1 MATTVI
7 TGRDVTFTIGGN
19 TFDAQAT
26 SATATSATLTGE
38 MNRQTY
44 ETLDGKAYKVID
56 NNFTLAVEML
66 ADWGATG
73 SLCEILWGVAESA
86 PNTGINTVFTAASG
100 AVFTFQVLPTW
111 PSAGGTAPDAQT
123 VSLTFQVIGVPAEN
137 FA

>member
-1 MATTVI
+1 MPTTVI

-26 SATATSATLTGE
+26 SAVLTGE

-44 ETLDGKAYKVID
+44 ETLDGKAFKVID

-86 PNTGINTVFTAASG
+86 PNTAINTVFTATSG
-100 AVFTFQVLPTW
+100 AVFTFQVLPMW

>member
-1 MATTVI
+1 VPTTVI

-26 SATATSATLTGE
+26 SAVLTGTT
-38 MNRQTY
+38 NRQTY

-56 NNFTLAVEML
+56 NDFTLAVEML
-66 ADWGATG
+66 ADWGVAG
-73 SLCEILWGVAESA
+73 SLCEILWTASESA

-100 AVFTFQVLPTW
+100 AVFSFQVLPSW
-111 PSAGGTAPDAQT
+111 PTAGGAGNDAQT

>member
-1 MATTVI
+1 MPTTVI

-26 SATATSATLTGE
+26 SAVLTGE

-44 ETLDGKAYKVID
+44 ETLDGKAFKVID

-73 SLCEILWGVAESA
+73 SLCEILWSASESA
-86 PNTGINTVFTAASG
+86 PNTAINTVFTATSG
-100 AVFTFQVLPTW
+100 AVFTFQVLPMW

-123 VSLTFQVIGVPAEN
+123 VSLTFQVIGVPTEN

>member
-1 MATTVI
+1 VSTTVI

-26 SATATSATLTGE
+26 SATLVGE
-38 MNRQTY
+38 VNRQTY

-56 NNFTLAVEML
+56 NNFTFNVEML

-73 SLCEILWGVAESA
+73 SLCEILWGVTESA
-86 PNTGINTVFTAASG
+86 PNTGINTVMTAASG
-100 AVFTFQVLPTW
+100 ATFTFQVLPVW

-123 VSLTFQVIGVPAEN
+123 VSFAFQVIGVPAES
-137 FA
+137 FS

>member
-1 MATTVI
+1 VPTTVI

-26 SATATSATLTGE
+26 SAILTGTT
-38 MNRQTY
+38 NRQTY

-56 NNFTLAVEML
+56 NDFTLAVEML
-66 ADWGATG
+66 ADWGVSG
-73 SLCEILWGVAESA
+73 SLCEILWGVTESA
-86 PNTGINTVFTAASG
+86 PNTGISTVFTAASG
-100 AVFTFQVLPTW
+100 AVFTFQVLPSW
-111 PSAGGTAPDAQT
+111 PSAGGAGNDAQT

>member
-1 MATTVI
+1 VPTTVI

-26 SATATSATLTGE
+26 SAVLTGE

-44 ETLDGKAYKVID
+44 ETLDGKAFKVID

-73 SLCEILWGVAESA
+73 SLCEILWSVAESA
-86 PNTGINTVFTAASG
+86 PDTAISTVFTATSG
-100 AVFTFQVLPTW
+100 AVFTFQVLPMW

>member
-26 SATATSATLTGE
+26 SATLTGE
-38 MNRQTY
+38 MDRQTY
-44 ETLDGKAYKVID
+44 ETLDGKVYKVID
-56 NNFTLAVEML
+56 NNFTFDVEML

-86 PNTGINTVFTAASG
+86 PNTGINTVMTAASG
-100 AVFTFQVLPTW
+100 ATFTFQVLPVW
-111 PSAGGTAPDAQT
+111 PSAGGTSPDAQT
-123 VSLTFQVIGVPAEN
+123 VSLSFQVIGVPTES
-137 FA
+137 FS

>member
-1 MATTVI
+1 VPTTVI

-26 SATATSATLTGE
+26 SAILTGTT
-38 MNRQTY
+38 NRQTY

-56 NNFTLAVEML
+56 NDFTLAVEML
-66 ADWGATG
+66 ADWGVAG
-73 SLCEILWGVAESA
+73 SLCEILWGVTESA
-86 PNTGINTVFTAASG
+86 PNTGISTVFTAASG
-100 AVFTFQVLPTW
+100 AVFTFQVLPSW
-111 PSAGGTAPDAQT
+111 PSAGGAGNDAQT

>member
-7 TGRDVTFTIGGN
+7 TGRDITFTIGGN
-19 TFDAQAT
+19 NFDAQAT
-26 SATATSATLTGE
+26 SSTLTGE
-38 MNRQTY
+38 VNRVTY
-44 ETLDGKAYKVID
+44 ETLDGKSYKVID

-66 ADWGATG
+66 ADWGVAG
-73 SLCEILWGVAESA
+73 SLCEILWGVAETA

-123 VSLTFQVIGVPAEN
+123 VSLTFQVIGVPAES
-137 FA
+137 FS

>member
-1 MATTVI
+1 VPTTVI

-26 SATATSATLTGE
+26 SAILTGE

-56 NNFTLAVEML
+56 NDFTLAVEML
-66 ADWGATG
+66 ADWGVSG
-73 SLCEILWGVAESA
+73 SLCEILWGVSESA

-100 AVFTFQVLPTW
+100 AVFTFQVLPSW
-111 PSAGGTAPDAQT
+111 PSAGGAGNDAQT
-123 VSLTFQVIGVPAEN
+123 VSLTFQVIGVPAES
-137 FA
+137 FS

>member
-1 MATTVI
+1 MSTTVI

-26 SATATSATLTGE
+26 SATLTGE

-44 ETLDGKAYKVID
+44 ETLDGKAFKVID

-86 PNTGINTVFTAASG
+86 PNTAISTVFTATTG
-100 AVFTFQVLPTW
+100 AVFTFQVLPMW

>member
-1 MATTVI
+1 MPTTVI

-26 SATATSATLTGE
+26 SAVLTGE

-44 ETLDGKAYKVID
+44 ETLDGKAFKVID

-86 PNTGINTVFTAASG
+86 PNTAISTVFTATSG
-100 AVFTFQVLPTW
+100 AVFTFQVLPMW